1 MTCRIKCSSSR
12 ERVTQKIDKLGALDS
27 KIDKF
32 THVQEQQTKIHTEHI
47 MDLQE
52 VTTKTRGQIHTFDR
66 EVERLHVEGHT
77 TIHQMWQE
85 LDDSFRNEMEK
96 IRNNELVSLGGLL
109 KEMECGE
116 NKQLTSS
123 ISTMMKAWNC
133 SGHDTEA

>member
-1 MTCRIKCSSSR
+1 M
-12 ERVTQKIDKLGALDS
+12 
-27 KIDKF
+27 
-32 THVQEQQTKIHTEHI
+32 
-47 MDLQE
+47 
-52 VTTKTRGQIHTFDR
+52 
-66 EVERLHVEGHT
+66 EGHT

-123 ISTMMKAWNC
+123 ISTMMKA
-133 SGHDTEA
+133 SEQGMQQELARDMTRKRD